1 MNTVPSHSE
10 IGRLKQV
17 YRTYRESLCIQAQWD
32 ESNPGNRAILLER
45 QSAIRDLL
53 GTHGY
58 LPLARRKILEVG
70 CGMGKVLA
78 SLMELGARPKNLYG
92 IDLLTERIAEAR
104 QSYPG
109 LQFQCVNAEK
119 LEFQD
124 ASFDLVLLFSVFS
137 SILDER
143 MARNVASE
151 VNRVVRPG
159 GAILWYDFRYNNPW
173 NPNVRGVTRP
183 QIRNLFP
190 GFKMQMQAVTLLPLV
205 ARRLGRLTQA
215 VYPVLAAIPFLR
227 THYLGLFVKPEKK
240 KTDWRLK
247 THKVS
252 R

>member
-1 MNTVPSHSE
+1 MVTHHE
-10 IGRLKQV
+10 AKRLAQV
-17 YRTYRESLCIQAQWD
+17 YRTYRESRAVQAQWE
-32 ESNPGNRAILLER
+32 ESNPGNRGILRER
-45 QSAIRDLL
+45 ERAIRDLL
-53 GTHGY
+53 SDHGL
-58 LPLARRKILEVG
+58 LPLTSRKVLEVG
-70 CGMGKVLA
+70 CGSGKVLA
-78 SLMELGARPKNLYG
+78 SLLELEARPDNLHG
-92 IDLLTERIAEAR
+92 VDVLPERIVEAR
-104 QSYPG
+104 QSHPD
-109 LQFQCVNAEK
+109 FHFECVNAEK
-119 LEFQD
+119 LEFPD
-124 ASFDLVLLFSVFS
+124 ASFDLVLVFTVFS

-151 VNRVVRPG
+151 VNRVLCPG
-159 GAILWYDFRYNNPW
+159 GAILWYDFRYNNPR

-247 THKVS
+247 NT
-252 R
+252 